1 MKKLSWTLV
10 VLFMLAE
17 VASGAEDGGFQ
28 AVVQYIRGEAERITE
43 ACLTSVHS
51 LADWERE
58 RPKVRSQLLYML
70 GLDPMPERT
79 PLQARTTGVVQAD
92 EYRIEKIVFQSS
104 PGLYVTG
111 NLYIP
116 NQGEGPFPAVLYVCG
131 HYPHP
136 FGAKVY
142 YQERAAWFALNGFA
156 AFILDTLEFGEVP
169 GIHHGL
175 HDLDMYFWLSLG
187 YTPIGTEVWNA
198 MRAIDYLETREE
210 INSEAIGITGIS
222 GGGSTSWYAAAV
234 DERIKAAA
242 PVCSTYTFASQA
254 RHWRAF
260 GQCDCIY
267 FHNTFLQDF
276 PIVGALIAP
285 RALAFM
291 SGKRDGDFPPDG
303 HQTVYEKVKRIY
315 DLYEVGDSH
324 LKAVSDDVG
333 HTDSPLF
340 QKEARQWMKRWLR
353 DDLSPYEEGQV
364 KLREPQE
371 LAVLDGV
378 LPADAVNYDIHRRL
392 TAGEP
397 PSAPSN
403 IEEWNERR
411 RFLLSELKEKTFGWF
426 PDETPAFESS
436 LRDFDGAWVPLYA
449 DFQDFEF
456 TSEPGIR
463 IRAQLLKPPGA
474 GNDNPVL
481 IFVKRPEDSVYF
493 ADFDELLP
501 VLGRYTVVLLNS
513 RLTQQSLS
521 ATEFRDLQMSSAW
534 IGRSIESMQVWDILR
549 TIDWLQRDQG
559 LRPSS
564 LALYGKGSMGL
575 IALYAALFNE
585 SVSQVILN
593 EPPLSHWAGPAFF
606 NVLRFTD
613 LAETAGLLAPRRL
626 TLLSSNEPSPVTKSI
641 YKLYGE
647 EVERSN
653 SLAEAMRVWERPRQ

>member
-10 VLFMLAE
+10 VLFLLAG
-17 VASGAEDGGFQ
+17 VSRGGEDRSFQ
-28 AVVQYIRGEAERITE
+28 AVVRYIRSEAERITE
-43 ACLTSVHS
+43 ACLTSVRS

-58 RPKVRSQLLYML
+58 RPEVRSQLLYML

-79 PLQARTTGVVQAD
+79 PLQASITGIVRAA
-92 EYRIEKIVFQSS
+92 EYRIEKIVFQSA

-116 NQGEGPFPAVLYVCG
+116 NRSEGPFPAVLYVCG
-131 HYPHP
+131 HNPHP
-136 FGAKVY
+136 FGAKVN

-156 AFILDTLEFGEVP
+156 ALILDTLEFGEVP

-198 MRAIDYLETREE
+198 IRAIDYLETRPE
-210 INSEAIGITGIS
+210 IDAEAIGITGIS
-222 GGGSTSWYAAAV
+222 GGGATSWYAAAV

-276 PIVGALIAP
+276 PVVGALIAP
-285 RALAFM
+285 RPLIFM
-291 SGKRDGDFPPDG
+291 SGQRDADFPPDG
-303 HQTVYEKVKRIY
+303 HQVVYEKVKSIY
-315 DLYEVGDSH
+315 DLYEMGDSR

-340 QKEARQWMKRWLR
+340 QKEARQWMKRWLS
-353 DDLSPYEEGQV
+353 DDPSPYEEGHV
-364 KLREPQE
+364 KRREPEE

-392 TAGEP
+392 TAGEL

-403 IEEWNERR
+403 IEEWDERR
-411 RFLLSELKEKTFGWF
+411 RFLLGELKEKTFGWF
-426 PDETPAFESS
+426 PAETPPFESN
-436 LRDFDGAWVPLYA
+436 LREFDGAWVARYA

-456 TSEPGIR
+456 TSEPNVR
-463 IRAQLLKPPGA
+463 IRAQVLKPAGA
-474 GNDNPVL
+474 GADSAVL
-481 IFVKRPEDSVYF
+481 IFVKRAEDSIYF

-501 VLGRYTVVLLNS
+501 LLGRYTVVLLNP
-513 RLTQQSLS
+513 RLTEKSLS

-534 IGRSIESMQVWDILR
+534 IGRTVESMQVWDILR
-549 TIDWLQRDQG
+549 TIEWLQQDRG
-559 LRPSS
+559 LRPAS
-564 LALYGKGSMGL
+564 LALYAKGRMGVVS
-575 IALYAALFNE
+575 LYAAVLNE

-593 EPPLSHWAGPAFF
+593 EPPLSHWAGPAFL
-606 NVLRFTD
+606 NILRFTD
-613 LAETAGLLAPRRL
+613 LAETAALLAPRRL
-626 TLLSSNEPSPVTKSI
+626 TLLSNTQPSPVTVSI
-641 YKLYGE
+641 YKLHGQ

-653 SLAEAMRVWERPRQ
+653 SLPEALRIWERPLQ